1 MEESSEFNLKENQ
14 KEANYLSNSKKLTEK
29 EKRKNK
35 NSFNKPPY

>member
-1 MEESSEFNLKENQ
+1 MKVNSQINLKENQ

-35 NSFNKPPY
+35 NSFNKPAY